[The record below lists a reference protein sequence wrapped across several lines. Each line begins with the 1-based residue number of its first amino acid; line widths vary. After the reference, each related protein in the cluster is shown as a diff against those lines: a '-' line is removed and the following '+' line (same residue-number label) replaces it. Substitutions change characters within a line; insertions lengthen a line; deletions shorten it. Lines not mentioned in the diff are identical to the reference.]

1 MMPQAST
8 LNIRTKGK
16 LNQYIAAAHI
26 MGSWAV
32 YANMHAYV
40 QEVHL
45 LAKEAWSP
53 MQNAAVVK
61 WKTPNW
67 VPAEVRPLTKQSN
80 PNTPVGINT
89 PWTTDPPEGW
99 ARWLW
104 RYPREVATHPGI
116 LRAQYGI
123 NLSSIRGL
131 LLVTARA
138 PHGVTAH

>member
-8 LNIRTKGK
+8 LNIRTKGE
-16 LNQYIAAAHI
+16 LNQYIAMAHI
-26 MGSWAV
+26 TGSWAA
-32 YANMHAYV
+32 YINMHAYV
-40 QEVHL
+40 QEAHL
-45 LAKEAWSP
+45 LAKEAQSP

-67 VPAEVRPLTKQSN
+67 VPAEVRLLTKQSD

-89 PWTTDPPEGW
+89 PQTTYQPEGW

-104 RYPREVATHPGI
+104 RYPREVAMHPGI
-116 LRAQYGI
+116 LRAWYGI

-138 PHGVTAH
+138 LCGVMAH